1 MPRPFTKCGACKK
14 SKSKLK
20 CDGTQAGCEKYK
32 GIQPEA
38 ATDTISET
46 QQNRAKVDYTSVK
59 VDHSYDDAALYSTR
73 KAKSRAKAKRK
84 AKDDH
89 TDENSSTPA
98 QKQSKQSTASPTNDK
113 RTLLEIVECAL
124 R

>member
-1 MPRPFTKCGACKK
+1 MPRPPTKCGACKK
-14 SKSKLK
+14 SKSKRK
-20 CDGTQAGCEKYK
+20 CDGSHTGCEKYK

-59 VDHSYDDAALYSTR
+59 VDPFFDGTVLESTTM
-73 KAKSRAKAKRK
+73 AKVRAKAKRK